1 VAPCPGF
8 GAVCARA
15 TLPAPPRTGLA
26 NPICVNPTLAFLMAA
41 RRSEIHSLE
50 QLRATGDLVRA
61 MCEWVHRLQRER
73 GASNLYIASRGQ
85 RFAAERLQCVDD
97 SQRVEAEVRQRH
109 LTPRSDSTPLDGG
122 MRLLTRMAQL
132 LQALDGLP
140 ALRQQVARRE
150 LGTEESTAAYSALI
164 AAQLAVVF
172 EAADTA
178 ADPRIAR
185 ALVALFHL
193 MQGKE
198 LAGQERAAGTA
209 AFAAGTVNTATTQ
222 RLQHLLDGQERC
234 FQIFRDFAE
243 PMLATMWQHLQ
254 AGPEARDLE
263 TFRARLR
270 EHGPVRDGPGGG
282 EAWFAAATRRIDA
295 LRLLEDAA
303 TSALVALCEARL
315 AEVRGATAEPALPCA
330 SGAGDTGAL
339 LGPQLGRSMM
349 DLVQQQGQRLQQ
361 MNDELASAQSALRE
375 RKLVERA
382 KGLLMQRRGLTEEAA
397 YRLLRD
403 TAMQRHRRLGEVAE
417 AVLQMGPLIDGL

>member
-1 VAPCPGF
+1 
-8 GAVCARA
+8 
-15 TLPAPPRTGLA
+15 
-26 NPICVNPTLAFLMAA
+26 
-41 RRSEIHSLE
+41 
-50 QLRATGDLVRA
+50 
-61 MCEWVHRLQRER
+61 
-73 GASNLYIASRGQ
+73 
-85 RFAAERLQCVDD
+85 
-97 SQRVEAEVRQRH
+97 
-109 LTPRSDSTPLDGG
+109 

-164 AAQLAVVF
+164 AAQLAVVI

-254 AGPEARDLE
+254 AGPEARDLK